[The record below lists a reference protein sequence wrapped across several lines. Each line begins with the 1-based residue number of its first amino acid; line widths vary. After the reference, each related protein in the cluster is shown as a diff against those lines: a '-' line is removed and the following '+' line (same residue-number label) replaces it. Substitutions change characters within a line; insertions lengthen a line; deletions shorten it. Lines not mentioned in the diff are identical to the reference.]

1 MKLKI
6 KLMLIE
12 DSPEYRETIAMA
24 VDKELDMELIS
35 QFGTAEEALR
45 SLQDMSTRKVPDLI
59 LLDLNLPGIT
69 GIEAIPF
76 FKQALPDSHIIILT
90 QSNHESDVLS
100 VMSGGAD
107 GYLLKGATRR
117 QLFAGIRDVIDGGAL
132 IDPKIA
138 NYILNTLQ
146 SRPASKD
153 PGRSLSERELQVL
166 KLLGE
171 GFVQKEISAQLN
183 ISANTVATHIR
194 RVYEKLD
201 VQNAPAAITKAYKK
215 GILTSSD

>member
-1 MKLKI
+1 MKRKNQ
-6 KLMLIE
+6 LMLIE
-12 DSPEYRETIAMA
+12 DSPEYRETITMA
-24 VDKELDMELIS
+24 VNKEDDMKLIS

-69 GIEAIPF
+69 GIEAIPY
-76 FKQALPDSHIIILT
+76 FKQALPSAFIIVLT

-100 VMSGGAD
+100 AMSRGAD

-117 QLFAGIRDVIDGGAL
+117 QLFTGIRDVIGGGAL
-132 IDPKIA
+132 IDPKVA
-138 NYILNTLQ
+138 NYILNRLPSIPNAT
-146 SRPASKD
+146 D
-153 PGRSLSERELQVL
+153 PGRALSERELEVL
-166 KLLGE
+166 MLLGE
-171 GFVQKEISAQLN
+171 GFVQKEISEKLG

-194 RVYEKLD
+194 RVYDKLG

-215 GILTSSD
+215 GILPPAY